1 MLIAHAA
8 PRFPGSGNISTKKW
22 VFQLH
27 QYIFLQSGELMVYP
41 IMKGAETGKVLLTA
55 EVNQSTKLII
65 ALWIMPM
72 LIWTTMI

>member
-1 MLIAHAA
+1 
-8 PRFPGSGNISTKKW
+8 
-22 VFQLH
+22 
-27 QYIFLQSGELMVYP
+27 MVYP